1 MCVGGDARPGRCR
14 PGRLHQLLQREQRV
28 LVEVVDAV
36 GLVGTSS
43 ACCALRILRRHA
55 GRAVAGVA
63 GLRLDAAEREH
74 EAARR
79 VAPVGAE
86 REHARDVEGA
96 DDLAGAA
103 ELDAARAGS
112 RPTSVLC
119 TSSRPSCSGAP
130 TWSVNSSGAAPVPP
144 SAPSTTMKSGV
155 MPVSSIALAMPNHS
169 HGWPMQSLK
178 PVGLPPDSSRS
189 RSMNCSIS
197 IGVVKA
203 PWRRRRDAVDATAA
217 RRAPR
222 RSRASP
228 SAPAARRRGRAW
240 RPATA

>member
-1 MCVGGDARPGRCR
+1 MEVLHALGLARHHQ
-14 PGRLHQLLQREQRV
+14 RLLALRV
-28 LVEVVDAV
+28 L
-36 GLVGTSS
+36 
-43 ACCALRILRRHA
+43 RRDA

-86 REHARDVEGA
+86 RHHARDVEGA

-103 ELDAARAGS
+103 ELDRARAGS

-144 SAPSTTMKSGV
+144 SPPSTTMKSGV
-155 MPVSSIALAMPNHS
+155 MPVSSIALAMREP
-169 HGWPMQSLK
+169 
-178 PVGLPPDSSRS
+178 LP
-189 RSMNCSIS
+189 
-197 IGVVKA
+197 GVA
-203 PWRRRRDAVDATAA
+203 DA
-217 RRAPR
+217 RA
-222 RSRASP
+222 
-228 SAPAARRRGRAW
+228 
-240 RPATA
+240 